1 MRFAELMRAIAL
13 GSDRDCIYNGINAD
27 SVDTIVN
34 NVTTDSRRVRPDTL
48 FIALRGGKSDGH
60 SFIPQAIES
69 GAAAVILED
78 ESFVPARC
86 VVPHI
91 VCPDIRGRLP
101 RLAVHFY
108 GSPTRSLTV
117 IGVTGTNG
125 KTSTTY
131 YLKAILEA
139 AGIPTGLIGTIEHI
153 IGSER
158 EAAANTTPDALKLQ
172 ELFARMLAAGMRA
185 AVMEVSSHGLALGR
199 TEGIEF
205 DGAIFTNITEDHL
218 DFHKTM
224 EDYLAAKLLFAD
236 QLEGSVKSNKW
247 YCCNRDI
254 QYGGTVKAR
263 LRRSGL
269 PIWYFG
275 AGDGGETEAHS
286 VTARGAAASLDE
298 TSYMLCH
305 GEAGLTRVE
314 LASRGYFNI
323 YNSLAAASA
332 ALALGIAPEII
343 ARGMAEVRIPGRFEL
358 VPNDR
363 GFLVAVD
370 YAHTDDALA
379 NLLSSARRLDPK
391 RIITVFGCGGD
402 RDRAKRPRMARAAS
416 SLSDMVIVTS
426 DNPRTEN
433 PDAIIQDIL
442 PGIVDSGRA
451 RVVPDRAEAIRA
463 ALHEAQKGDIVLI
476 AGKGHENYQ
485 IFADRTI
492 HFDDREAA
500 AEALAAL

>member
-1 MRFAELMRAIAL
+1 MRFVELMGAIAP
-13 GSDRDCIYNGINAD
+13 GYDRDCEISA
-27 SVDTIVN
+27 
-34 NVTTDSRRVRPDTL
+34 VTTDSRRVAPGTL
-48 FIALRGGKSDGH
+48 FIALKGVKSDGH
-60 SFIPQAIES
+60 TFIPQAIEQ
-69 GAAAVILED
+69 GAAAIILED
-78 ESFVPARC
+78 AGFIPAKCAVPC
-86 VVPHI
+86 VV
-91 VCPDIRGRLP
+91 CADIRKQ
-101 RLAVHFY
+101 LAGLAARFY
-108 GSPTRSLTV
+108 GNPTRALTV

-158 EAAANTTPDALKLQ
+158 EPAANTTPDGLKLQ
-172 ELFARMLAAGMRA
+172 ELFARMRDAGMRA

-224 EDYLAAKLLFAD
+224 EEYLAAKLLFAD
-236 QLEGSVKSNKW
+236 QLERSAKSNTW

-254 QYGGTVKAR
+254 QYADTVKAR
-263 LRRSGL
+263 LRKSGL

-275 AGDGGETEAHS
+275 EGDAGADPRGTGAEYIL
-286 VTARGAAASLDE
+286 ARDAVASLHE
-298 TSYMLCH
+298 TSYMLCRR
-305 GEAGLTRVE
+305 ETALARTE

-332 ALALGIAPEII
+332 ALALGIAPDII

-379 NLLSSARRLDPK
+379 NLLSSARRLEPG

-402 RDRAKRPRMARAAS
+402 RDRAKRPKMARAAS

-433 PDAIIQDIL
+433 PEAIIQDIL
-442 PGIVDSGRA
+442 PGITDTNRA
-451 RVVPDRAEAIRA
+451 RVCVDRASAIRA
-463 ALHEAQKGDIVLI
+463 ALREARKGDIVLI

-492 HFDDREAA
+492 HFDDREIA

>member
-1 MRFAELMRAIAL
+1 MRFAELMSAIAL
-13 GSDRDCIYNGINAD
+13 RADRDCDINA
-27 SVDTIVN
+27 
-34 NVTTDSRRVRPDTL
+34 VTADSRRVLPGTL
-48 FIALRGGKSDGH
+48 FIAQKGAKSDGH
-60 SFIPQAIES
+60 AFIPQAIGL
-69 GAAAVILED
+69 GASAIILED
-78 ESFVPARC
+78 ARFVPPGCAVPW
-86 VVPHI
+86 VV
-91 VCPDIRGRLP
+91 CADIRSRCA
-101 RLAVHFY
+101 RLAAHFY
-108 GSPTRSLTV
+108 DHPTRSLTV
-117 IGVTGTNG
+117 VGVTGTNG

-139 AGIPTGLIGTIEHI
+139 AGIPAGLIGTIEHI
-153 IGSER
+153 IGNER
-158 EAAANTTPDALKLQ
+158 ETAANTTPDALKLQ
-172 ELFARMLAAGMRA
+172 ELFARMRAAGMRA

-236 QLEGSVKSNKW
+236 QLEAGAKPHKW

-263 LRRSGL
+263 LRKGGL
-269 PIWYFG
+269 PVWYFSADG
-275 AGDGGETEAHS
+275 NGGNDGEAGAHS
-286 VTARGAAASLDE
+286 VYARDAVASIDE
-298 TSYMLCH
+298 TAYTLCH
-305 GEAGLTRVE
+305 GDAAIAQVR

-343 ARGMAEVRIPGRFEL
+343 ARGMAGVRIPGRFEL

-426 DNPRTEN
+426 DNPRTED

-442 PGIVDSGRA
+442 PGIVAADRA

-463 ALHEAQKGDIVLI
+463 ALREAQKGDIVLI